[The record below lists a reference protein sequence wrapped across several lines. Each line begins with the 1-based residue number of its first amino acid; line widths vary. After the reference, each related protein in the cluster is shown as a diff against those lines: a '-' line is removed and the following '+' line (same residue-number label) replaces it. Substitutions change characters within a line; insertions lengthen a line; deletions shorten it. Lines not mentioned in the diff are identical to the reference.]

1 MCKDCLLARFK
12 QKCIRTVYLLGL
24 NKNMYHCSAATIP
37 RSRASILVLVF
48 YPAKVKYEIPRRK
61 YSEDIESL
69 SIDFQKERKTR
80 MVLSV
85 SYVVELRVR
94 TGEPCSVRTET
105 NITEDEIQD
114 CCNPNVQTIQHS
126 LVPRSFP
133 VLYACKLIDI
143 NTCLVLA
150 SQDLY
155 DKGSHTETRGTM
167 TDG

>member
-1 MCKDCLLARFK
+1 MCKDCLPARFRP
-12 QKCIRTVYLLGL
+12 KCIRTVYLLGL
-24 NKNMYHCSAATIP
+24 NKNVYHCSAATRP
-37 RSRASILVLVF
+37 RSRASILVFIF
-48 YPAKVKYEIPRRK
+48 YPPKVKYEVPRRK
-61 YSEDIESL
+61 YTEDTESL

-114 CCNPNVQTIQHS
+114 CCSLNVQTIQHS

-133 VLYACKLIDI
+133 VLYACKLTDI

-150 SQDLY
+150 SLDLY
-155 DKGSHTETRGTM
+155 DKGSHTKTRGTM